1 MINRRMFL
9 CTTASFTLASA
20 GAALAE
26 TACVLPTK
34 DRQAAM
40 TPADVIAAL
49 KAGNARFAAGM
60 VQNCDL
66 NAMVRET
73 SQGQYPI
80 AAVVSCIDSRVPPE
94 LVFDQK
100 IGDLF
105 TARIAG
111 NYVNT
116 DIIGSLEFACK
127 VSGSKAIVVLGH
139 SSCGAVKGAIDKVEL
154 GNLTHV
160 LQMIEPAIMQVAP
173 ANRSSKDKALVQ
185 QVAEKNAELTVAKI
199 LAESPILKEMADAG
213 EIAVMAAMH
222 DIATGEIRF
231 L

>member
-1 MINRRMFL
+1 
-9 CTTASFTLASA
+9 
-20 GAALAE
+20 
-26 TACVLPTK
+26 
-34 DRQAAM
+34 M

-173 ANRSSKDKALVQ
+173 ANRTSKDKALVQ
-185 QVAEKNAELTVAKI
+185 RVAEKNTELTVAKI

>member
-1 MINRRMFL
+1 MRAQWACPHGGHDR
-9 CTTASFTLASA
+9 SA
-20 GAALAE
+20 AAMQARPGQP
-26 TACVLPTK
+26 ACVLPTK
-34 DRQAAM
+34 DRQADM

-173 ANRSSKDKALVQ
+173 ANRTSKDKALVQ
-185 QVAEKNAELTVAKI
+185 RVAEKNTELTVAKI

>member
-1 MINRRMFL
+1 
-9 CTTASFTLASA
+9 
-20 GAALAE
+20 
-26 TACVLPTK
+26 CVLPTK

-154 GNLTHV
+154 GHLTHA
-160 LQMIEPAIMQVAP
+160 LQLIEPAV
-173 ANRSSKDKALVQ
+173 
-185 QVAEKNAELTVAKI
+185 
-199 LAESPILKEMADAG
+199 
-213 EIAVMAAMH
+213 
-222 DIATGEIRF
+222 
-231 L
+231 